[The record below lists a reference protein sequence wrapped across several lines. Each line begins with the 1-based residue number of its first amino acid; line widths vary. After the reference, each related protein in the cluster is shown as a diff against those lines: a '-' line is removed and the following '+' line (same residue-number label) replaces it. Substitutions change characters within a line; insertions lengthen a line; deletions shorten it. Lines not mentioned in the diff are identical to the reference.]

1 MKIICLGDSLTAG
14 CGLRRGE
21 NWVELLREQTGDEW
35 INAGVCGD
43 TSTGILVRLQT
54 EVLPQRPDEV
64 LLMGGDNDIM
74 LTGCADQA
82 KSAMM
87 AMIHQCAARGVKP
100 VVGIQFP
107 VLGIPEPWRAVCDW
121 ERAQA
126 ESAAYIAW
134 LRRLVRAVS
143 LRHVDFAEAFERC
156 GVPFDEARMYHTGRY
171 NYESGYTGMQ
181 EILKNTPEVTAVFAM
196 ADVIAIG
203 AIRAA
208 CDAGK
213 RVPEDISVIGYDGLK
228 VGDYYC
234 PKLSTIAQSLDRI
247 ALRSFEIIMACVENG
262 AQARHITVP
271 FTLSC
276 KQSVRNLLKE

>member
-156 GVPFDEARMYHTGRY
+156 GGRALDVALRVRKSQTAARAGDGDLRLCHAFFLTVV
-171 NYESGYTGMQ
+171 
-181 EILKNTPEVTAVFAM
+181 L
-196 ADVIAIG
+196 
-203 AIRAA
+203 RAA
-208 CDAGK
+208 GFLAAAAARFSFC
-213 RVPEDISVIGYDGLK
+213 
-228 VGDYYC
+228 
-234 PKLSTIAQSLDRI
+234 LS
-247 ALRSFEIIMACVENG
+247 
-262 AQARHITVP
+262 
-271 FTLSC
+271 SC
-276 KQSVRNLLKE
+276 S